1 VIGWWLSSNFPLRA
15 GAVSDRTFLEEIS
28 IRSIGV
34 IEHSTLE
41 ISPGLTVLTGET
53 GAGKTMILTALNLI
67 LGGKSDSSLV
77 RKGSERLVASGS
89 FSVPKSLQD
98 SFEEHGLQVEDGQ
111 LILTRTVNADGKSKA
126 TSNAISVPSSALAA
140 ASENLVEVHAQAA
153 NLNMTKAAKQRDL
166 LDRFGGKE
174 LHSALVK
181 YQSELAN
188 YHELKSRITAMK
200 KSIDSRDAQLSELR
214 EFAAVMGKLK
224 LERGELQEITTEIG
238 RLSSVED
245 LRMAAQNAS
254 SVIEEE
260 ESGSLTTLGITR
272 KSLDSV
278 RAKDPQ
284 IEELYQRV
292 SEAFFLV
299 DDAKGVLASYLANLE
314 ADPARLDYLNAR
326 KAEINAL
333 IKKHGGSQSSDDE
346 LIALIERFESSKNAI
361 ADLEGGDE
369 RLKELESELIGIKKK
384 LVAAAKSLT
393 SIRSENAGKLSKEV
407 TKEIQQLS
415 MPHTS
420 FHCQVQSAD
429 YSALKESDFTAL
441 GCDEIT
447 MLIQSHKDGP
457 LVPLAKGASGGEMS
471 RVMLALEVVLAAT
484 HPVGTYVFDE
494 VDAGVGG
501 KAAIEVGRRLHAL
514 SQHAQ
519 VIVVT
524 HLPQVAAWA
533 DSHFVVTKNSDGSVT
548 ESNVR
553 KVVKEDRVEEIA
565 RMLAGMESSTSAREH
580 ATELLELPLSK
591 R

>member
-1 VIGWWLSSNFPLRA
+1 
-15 GAVSDRTFLEEIS
+15 VSDRTFLEEIS

-98 SFEEHGLQVEDGQ
+98 SFEEHGLQVEEGQ

-174 LHSALVK
+174 LHSALVN
-181 YQSELAN
+181 YQNELAN
-188 YHELKSRITAMK
+188 YHELKSRISAMK
-200 KSIDSRDAQLSELR
+200 KSIDSRDAQLRELR

-224 LERGELQEITTEIG
+224 LERGELQEIITEIG

-245 LRMAAQNAS
+245 LRLAAQSAS

-333 IKKHGGSQSSDDE
+333 IKKHGGSQSADDE

-429 YSALKESDFTAL
+429 YNALKESDFTAL
-441 GCDEIT
+441 GCDEIA
-447 MLIQSHKDGP
+447 MLIQGHKDGP

>member
-1 VIGWWLSSNFPLRA
+1 
-15 GAVSDRTFLEEIS
+15 VSDRTFLEEIS

-34 IEHSTLE
+34 IEHSTIE

-89 FSVPKSLQD
+89 FSVPKSLHS
-98 SFEEHGLQVEDGQ
+98 SFEENGLQIEDGQ

-126 TSNAISVPSSALAA
+126 TSNAIAVPSSVLAA

-166 LDRFGGKE
+166 LDRFGGKS
-174 LHSALVK
+174 LHEALAS
-181 YQSELAN
+181 YQRELAS
-188 YHELKSRITAMK
+188 YHDLKARIAAMK
-200 KSIDSRDAQLSELR
+200 KSIDSRDAELTALR
-214 EFAAVMGKLK
+214 EFATLMGKLK
-224 LERGELQEITTEIG
+224 LERGELQEISAEIS

-245 LRMAAQNAS
+245 LRLAAQSAS

-260 ESGSLTTLGITR
+260 ESGSLTSLGIVR
-272 KSLDSV
+272 KSLDSA

-299 DDAKGVLASYLANLE
+299 DDAKGVIASYIANLE
-314 ADPARLDYLNAR
+314 ADPARLDYLNSR

-333 IKKHGGSQSSDDE
+333 IKKYGGSRSADE
-346 LIALIERFESSKNAI
+346 ELVALIERFESSRNAI

-369 RLKELESELIGIKKK
+369 RLKELESELGGIKKK
-384 LVAAAKSLT
+384 LVVSAKSLT
-393 SIRSENAGKLSKEV
+393 SIRSESASRLSQEV
-407 TKEIQQLS
+407 TKEIQLLS

-420 FHCQVQSAD
+420 FHCQINSAD
-429 YSALKESDFTAL
+429 YNALKESDFTPL
-441 GCDEIT
+441 GCDEIV
-447 MLIQSHKDGP
+447 MLIQGHKDGP

-514 SQHAQ
+514 SKHAQ

-548 ESNVR
+548 ESNVT
-553 KVVKEDRVEEIA
+553 KVVKEDRIEEIA
-565 RMLAGMESSTSAREH
+565 RMLAGMESSVSAREH

>member
-1 VIGWWLSSNFPLRA
+1 M
-15 GAVSDRTFLEEIS
+15 SDRTFLEEIS

-98 SFEEHGLQVEDGQ
+98 SFEEHGLQVEEGQ

-174 LHSALVK
+174 LHSALVN
-181 YQSELAN
+181 YQNELAN
-188 YHELKSRITAMK
+188 YHELKSRISAMK

-224 LERGELQEITTEIG
+224 LERGELQEIITEIG

-245 LRMAAQNAS
+245 LRLAAQSAS

-333 IKKHGGSQSSDDE
+333 IKKHGGSQSADDE

-429 YSALKESDFTAL
+429 YNALKESDFTPL
-441 GCDEIT
+441 GCDEIA
-447 MLIQSHKDGP
+447 MLIQGHNDGP

>member
-1 VIGWWLSSNFPLRA
+1 M
-15 GAVSDRTFLEEIS
+15 SDRTFLEEIS

-98 SFEEHGLQVEDGQ
+98 SFEESGLQIEDGQ

-126 TSNAISVPSSALAA
+126 TSNAIAVPSSVLAA

-153 NLNMTKAAKQRDL
+153 NLNMTKSAKQRDL

-174 LHSALVK
+174 LNNALEH

-188 YHELKSRITAMK
+188 YHDLKSRISAMK
-200 KSIDSRDAQLSELR
+200 KSIDSRDAQLVELR
-214 EFAAVMGKLK
+214 EFANVMGKLK

-238 RLSSVED
+238 RLSSVEA
-245 LRMAAQNAS
+245 LRLAAQSAS

-260 ESGSLTTLGITR
+260 ESGSLTTLGIIR

-284 IEELYQRV
+284 IEELYQKL

-299 DDAKGVLASYLANLE
+299 ADAKAVLASYISNLE
-314 ADPARLDYLNAR
+314 ADPVRLDYLNSR

-333 IKKHGGSQSSDDE
+333 IKKYGGSQSADDE
-346 LIALIERFESSKNAI
+346 LVALIERFESSKNSI

-369 RLKELESELIGIKKK
+369 RLKELESELVGIKKK
-384 LVAAAKSLT
+384 LVLAAKSLT
-393 SIRSENAGKLSKEV
+393 SIRSEKATKLSKEV
-407 TKEIQQLS
+407 TAEIQQLS

-420 FHCQVQSAD
+420 FHCQVNSAD
-429 YSALKESDFTAL
+429 YNALKESDFTAL
-441 GCDEIT
+441 GCDEIA
-447 MLIQSHKDGP
+447 MLIQGHKDGP

-471 RVMLALEVVLAAT
+471 RVMLGLEVVLAAT

-580 ATELLELPLSK
+580 ATELLELPMS
-591 R
+591 RR

>member
-1 VIGWWLSSNFPLRA
+1 M
-15 GAVSDRTFLEEIS
+15 SDRTFLEEIS

-77 RKGSERLVASGS
+77 RKGSERLVASGC

-98 SFEEHGLQVEDGQ
+98 SFEENGLQVEDGQ

-166 LDRFGGKE
+166 LDRFAGKE
-174 LHSALVK
+174 LNTVLMN

-188 YHELKSRITAMK
+188 YHELKSRISAMK
-200 KSIDSRDAQLSELR
+200 KSIDSRDAQLVELR
-214 EFAAVMGKLK
+214 EFAVVMGKLK
-224 LERGELQEITTEIG
+224 LERGELQGITTEIG

-245 LRMAAQNAS
+245 LRVAAQTAS

-299 DDAKGVLASYLANLE
+299 DDAKGILASYIANIE

-333 IKKHGGSQSSDDE
+333 IKKYGGSQSGDDE

-369 RLKELESELIGIKKK
+369 RLKELESELIGIKIK

-393 SIRSENAGKLSKEV
+393 SIRSENASKLSKEV

-420 FHCQVQSAD
+420 FHCQVHSAD
-429 YSALKESDFTAL
+429 YNALKESDFTAL
-441 GCDEIT
+441 GCDEIA
-447 MLIQSHKDGP
+447 MLIQGHKDGP

>member
-1 VIGWWLSSNFPLRA
+1 M
-15 GAVSDRTFLEEIS
+15 SDRTFLEEIS

-126 TSNAISVPSSALAA
+126 TSNAISVPSSALAS

-174 LHSALVK
+174 LHSALVN

-299 DDAKGVLASYLANLE
+299 DDAKGVLASYIANLE

-333 IKKHGGSQSSDDE
+333 IKKYGGSQSGDDE

-369 RLKELESELIGIKKK
+369 RLKELETELLGIKKK
-384 LVAAAKSLT
+384 LLAAAKSLT
-393 SIRSENAGKLSKEV
+393 SIRSENAAKLSEEV

-429 YSALKESDFTAL
+429 YNALRESDFTAL
-441 GCDEIT
+441 GCDEIA
-447 MLIQSHKDGP
+447 MLIQGHKDGP